1 MEGLFGGD
9 FEGGRNTR
17 CTLRIGKGTKLKVR
31 LNRIAKG
38 DNLSVMIQ
46 FDEEKLLNRV
56 YLWFVVC
63 TCVHPYVPPV
73 KCYKCQSQ
81 RFRHVAAVC
90 KGKERCARCR
100 GEHEYGKCGNGVNT
114 VAIVAGPIVQGS
126 VAARSGKRLKKLKFV
141 KVTEGLTYVEAIM
154 RVRREDQQKEQKDSD
169 KTMIKPCDNHCRMN
183 DKTMVVEKIIHAFMA
198 EVINCSAQ
206 TDSRS
211 ERIRIIIRAA
221 GNLKIE
227 GIAVTMWD
235 WWILMV
241 FILLQWI
248 ARS

>member
-1 MEGLFGGD
+1 MSLQLNVTNVRVRDLGMWLRFVKVKNAAQDAEVNM
-9 FEGGRNTR
+9 NTE
-17 CTLRIGKGTKLKVR
+17 
-31 LNRIAKG
+31 N
-38 DNLSVMIQ
+38 
-46 FDEEKLLNRV
+46 
-56 YLWFVVC
+56 
-63 TCVHPYVPPV
+63 VH
-73 KCYKCQSQ
+73 
-81 RFRHVAAVC
+81 
-90 KGKERCARCR
+90 
-100 GEHEYGKCGNGVNT
+100 GVNT

-248 ARS
+248 ARSLIGNGQEFID